1 MEVIFPEPEN
11 KRNKNVIMGLH
22 PSRNDRS
29 MKEKKNHMKE
39 NLQVRHN
46 PSSSLIT
53 EYSDQ
58 KY

>member
-11 KRNKNVIMGLH
+11 KRSKNVIMGLH

-53 EYSDQ
+53 EY
-58 KY
+58 